1 MAIKYDQQSIN
12 AARMILEHP
21 IVMEIFEY
29 MESQALNG
37 AVNAK
42 ITDIETPAAFLA
54 EVRAIRRFRS
64 ELDFI
69 ITNGEASLK
78 RDKASK

>member
-1 MAIKYDQQSIN
+1 MALKFSQQSIH

-21 IVMEIFEY
+21 IVMEIFNH
-29 MESQALNG
+29 MESQALDG

-54 EVRAIRRFRS
+54 EVRAIRKFRS
-64 ELDFI
+64 DLEFI
-69 ITNGEASLK
+69 ILNGEANLK
-78 RDKASK
+78 RDQASK